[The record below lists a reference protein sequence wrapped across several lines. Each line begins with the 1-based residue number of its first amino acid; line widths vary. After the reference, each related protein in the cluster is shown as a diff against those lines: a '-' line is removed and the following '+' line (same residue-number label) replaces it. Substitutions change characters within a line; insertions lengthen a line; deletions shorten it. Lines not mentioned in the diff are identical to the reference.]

1 MSQAIAR
8 RYARA
13 VFELGRDTNTLES
26 LVTDMTRLAE
36 AYASSAELREID
48 RLPNISDAARR
59 AVLSELGKAFG
70 ASEAAIN
77 TVALL
82 ADRQRLSLLPD
93 VAALLSEMGDEH
105 AGVVRATVRSAKKL
119 APAYVTR
126 LADRIAQV
134 TGKKVVI
141 TTEEDPSLIAGV
153 VAQIGDRVIDGTVRG
168 RLDRLAESLR
178 HT

>member
-13 VFELGRDTNTLES
+13 VFELGRDSNKLEAFVTEIVRFADVYQTS
-26 LVTDMTRLAE
+26 AEFRELDQLPNVTDATRRTVIA
-36 AYASSAELREID
+36 
-48 RLPNISDAARR
+48 
-59 AVLSELGKAFG
+59 ELGKRLQ
-70 ASEAAIN
+70 ASEPTVN

-93 VAALLSEMGDEH
+93 VATLLAEMTDEH
-105 AGVVRATVRSAKKL
+105 VGVVRATVRSAKKL
-119 APAYVTR
+119 SPAYVNR
-126 LADRIAQV
+126 LAERIRAA

-153 VAQIGDRVIDGTVRG
+153 VAQIGDRIIDGTVRG
-168 RLDRLAESLR
+168 RLDRLASSLR
-178 HT
+178 QN

>member
-13 VFELGRDTNTLES
+13 VFELGRDTNTLDK
-26 LVTDMTRLAE
+26 LTTDMRRFAD
-36 AYASSAELREID
+36 AYASSSELRDIE
-48 RLPNISDAARR
+48 RLPNITDAARR
-59 AVLSELGKAFG
+59 AVLVELGKAIG
-70 ASEAAIN
+70 ASEAAVN

-93 VAALLSEMGDEH
+93 VASLLMELSDEH
-105 AGVVRATVRSAKKL
+105 AGVVRATVRSAHKL
-119 APAYVTR
+119 SPAYVAK
-126 LADRIAQV
+126 LSERIQQA

-141 TTEEDPSLIAGV
+141 TTEEDPSLIAGL

-168 RLDRLAESLR
+168 RLDRLAASLR
-178 HT
+178 QT